1 MKMPGKKTKNIVLA
15 ILLVLVLI
23 GLILYFNYQL
33 NLVKLDYQTK
43 IFDLS
48 RQTADNLNSI
58 KTQIN
63 VLGSNLSSQ
72 IGLVDINLQDFKKQ
86 NQQQIKTLSNLI
98 DEIEEQSNI
107 KLSELKNELKDI
119 KIKSADFSAIVNDVL
134 QSVVSVKTNLGQGSG
149 AIIDSK
155 GYVVTNVHVI
165 NGAST
170 IRVLTYS
177 GKTYDVN
184 EIVGYDGTADIAV
197 LKINAPDLK
206 ALDFGDSDSVKVGEK
221 VIAAGNPAGLAFTI
235 TEGIVSAFRTSPS
248 SIDYIQT
255 DVPINPGN
263 SGGPLI
269 NTKGEIIGINNFKV
283 GGFEG
288 LGFAISSNDV
298 KNIVNRI
305 ISDYEAKQK

>member
-1 MKMPGKKTKNIVLA
+1 MKMPGKKTKNMVLA

-86 NQQQIKTLSNLI
+86 NQQQIKKLSNLI

-119 KIKSADFSAIVNDVL
+119 KIKSA
-134 QSVVSVKTNLGQGSG
+134 
-149 AIIDSK
+149 
-155 GYVVTNVHVI
+155 
-165 NGAST
+165 
-170 IRVLTYS
+170 
-177 GKTYDVN
+177 
-184 EIVGYDGTADIAV
+184 
-197 LKINAPDLK
+197 
-206 ALDFGDSDSVKVGEK
+206 
-221 VIAAGNPAGLAFTI
+221 
-235 TEGIVSAFRTSPS
+235 
-248 SIDYIQT
+248 
-255 DVPINPGN
+255 
-263 SGGPLI
+263 
-269 NTKGEIIGINNFKV
+269 
-283 GGFEG
+283 
-288 LGFAISSNDV
+288 
-298 KNIVNRI
+298 
-305 ISDYEAKQK
+305 